1 MTVGWVEFQ
10 LPPTKIENV
19 LALGPKALVLAEPV
33 AESIVVVGRL
43 VETAKRPR
51 VIVART
57 MLEALETG
65 ARR

>member
-1 MTVGWVEFQ
+1 M
-10 LPPTKIENV
+10 
-19 LALGPKALVLAEPV
+19 LAEPV
-33 AESIVVVGRL
+33 AESVVVGRL

>member
-1 MTVGWVEFQ
+1 M
-10 LPPTKIENV
+10 KIENV

-57 MLEALETG
+57 DVEAPETG